1 MVNQNPN
8 VTPKNPRFQ
17 HLLSHVFNT
26 IVRVSP
32 SIRPKPKPELGF
44 TLITFFPIYISLYM
58 LP

>member
-8 VTPKNPRFQ
+8 VILKNSRFQ

-32 SIRPKPKPELGF
+32 STKPIPKPELGF
-44 TLITFFPIYISLYM
+44 TLITFFPIYISL
-58 LP
+58 

>member
-8 VTPKNPRFQ
+8 VILKNSRFQ

-32 SIRPKPKPELGF
+32 STKPKPKPELGF
-44 TLITFFPIYISLYM
+44 TLITFFPIYISL
-58 LP
+58 